1 MVKGAIT
8 EMSVFFDA
16 AVSRF
21 IENMNGYSAVFSDT
35 KDNQETAILTN
46 GTTNVKIVYSP
57 DVKRFFLFTG
67 EADCGEDGYQ
77 QIQSYFYEPT
87 GDNIVDL
94 REAGSV
100 ANEFADTMGAPA
112 PVSLIPDSAR
122 KLSRKERENDDT
134 SAVYFVNRIPGV
146 LPECREPLLMHK
158 EYFGMLLPNKF
169 CEEVVISAVARLLSD
184 KSRKP
189 QAEEF
194 FAFLSK
200 MYDSGDMDVKSI
212 ITMTILNSITGQERI
227 EYVEGLLSETLRKSW
242 KSARK
247 FIGKTV
253 KPEKESK
260 YKQAADQYRAQLMQN
275 LQNK

>member
-1 MVKGAIT
+1 
-8 EMSVFFDA
+8 MSVFFDA

-21 IENMNGYSAVFSDT
+21 IENMSGYSSVSSIT
-35 KDNQETAILTN
+35 KGEQEIAILTN
-46 GTTNVKIVYSP
+46 GQTNVKMVYSP

-67 EADCGEDGYQ
+67 EPGCGDDGYQ
-77 QIQSYFYEPT
+77 QIQSYFFEPT
-87 GDNIVDL
+87 GDNISDI

-100 ANEFADTMGAPA
+100 ANEFADTLGGPA
-112 PVSLIPDSAR
+112 PMSVIPDSAR
-122 KLSRKERENDDT
+122 KLSRKDRENDDT
-134 SAVYFVNRIPGV
+134 SAVYFVNRIPTI

-158 EYFGMLLPNKF
+158 EFFGMLLPNKF

-184 KSRKP
+184 KSRKK
-189 QAEEF
+189 QAEDF
-194 FAFLSK
+194 FAFLSR

-227 EYVEGLLSETLRKSW
+227 EYVEGLLSDTLRKSW

-260 YKQAADQYRAQLMQN
+260 YKQMSEEYREKLLKKM
-275 LQNK
+275 